1 MAREYLQS
9 MNSALDQ
16 ELSEQE
22 LAALNAQL
30 EESKEASDIWEHL
43 QQTDELLRTT
53 PLVAPSPGFASR
65 VMAAIAAMPLPGF
78 MHHEPGIGIALG
90 LLVAALV
97 TVPVFSVLFFMLLTV
112 LTDPGTLHTLLQTVL
127 GATSYV
133 IGLMADL
140 AGEVE
145 HMVSDTPVLAALL
158 TTMIPVTLLWG
169 WLIWSLLGGP
179 RFLSKRPRS

>member
-22 LAALNAQL
+22 LAALSAQL
-30 EESKEASDIWEHL
+30 EESEEASNTWAHL
-43 QQTDELLRTT
+43 RQTDELLRTT
-53 PLVAPSPGFASR
+53 PLVAPAPGFASR

-78 MHHEPGIGIALG
+78 MHREPGVGIALG
-90 LLVAALV
+90 LLVAALM
-97 TVPVFSVLFFMLLTV
+97 TVPVFAVLFFVLLTV

-127 GATSYV
+127 GATSYL
-133 IGLMADL
+133 IGLVGDL
-140 AGEVE
+140 AEEVE
-145 HMVSDTPVLAALL
+145 TMVRDTPVMAALL

-179 RFLSKRPRS
+179 RFLSKRPRP

>member
-1 MAREYLQS
+1 MAHDPLQS

-22 LAALNAQL
+22 WEALNAHL
-30 EESKEASDIWEHL
+30 EQSEEASNIWEHL
-43 QQTDELLRTT
+43 RQTDELLHTT
-53 PLVAPSPGFASR
+53 PLIAPSPGFANR

-78 MHHEPGIGIALG
+78 MRREPGIGIALG

-97 TVPVFSVLFFMLLTV
+97 TVPVFSISFFVLLTV

-127 GATSYV
+127 GAASYV

-140 AGEVE
+140 AGEIE
-145 HMVSDTPVLAALL
+145 HMVKDTPVLAALL

-179 RFLSKRPRS
+179 RFMNRRPR

>member
-43 QQTDELLRTT
+43 RQTDELLRTT

-78 MHHEPGIGIALG
+78 MHREPGIGIALG

-112 LTDPGTLHTLLQTVL
+112 LADPGTLHTLLQTVL